1 MTKPRDSGKYNA
13 LTLRT
18 RLDALIEAKTNF
30 ITAYHEGVG
39 VGTVLITVPLTKA
52 QYDRS
57 TTGLAEAST
66 PANLAATLAEL
77 AVRSTH
83 SDDMRDIHDLLA
95 TDGVDDGAEDLT
107 RPNQDA
113 GASGD
118 DVEPEHQSA
127 GLGDV
132 DVDVEVHDAEELPP
146 GSADRLAQHSSV
158 DHDIGDATDGR
169 VTSEGDLVYML
180 SSRRKAYQVVALGT
194 HVATL
199 SHVLDD
205 GSVGYVTVPY
215 GTFGFLDEVDSE

>member
-1 MTKPRDSGKYNA
+1 MTKPRDSGRYNA

-18 RLDALIEAKTNF
+18 RLESLVEAKTNF
-30 ITAYHEGVG
+30 ITAYHDGVG
-39 VGTVLITVPLTKA
+39 VGTILITVPLTKA

-57 TTGLAEAST
+57 TTGFAEAST

-77 AVRSTH
+77 AVRGSH
-83 SDDMRDIHDLLA
+83 
-95 TDGVDDGAEDLT
+95 
-107 RPNQDA
+107 
-113 GASGD
+113 GD
-118 DVEPEHQSA
+118 DLQDLQDVFVSA
-127 GLGDV
+127 HV
-132 DVDVEVHDAEELPP
+132 DVDPALSAGPVVDAADVLREQLFGNTADEAVEVHEAEELPP
-146 GSADRLAQHSSV
+146 GSADRLAQHASV
-158 DHDIGDATDGR
+158 DPDLGAADGR

-215 GTFGFLDEVDSE
+215 GTFGFLDEVDAE

>member
-1 MTKPRDSGKYNA
+1 MTKPRDSGRYNA

-18 RLDALIEAKTNF
+18 RLESLVEAKTNF
-30 ITAYHEGVG
+30 ITAYHDGVG
-39 VGTVLITVPLTKA
+39 VGTILITVPLTKA

-57 TTGLAEAST
+57 TTGFAEAST

-77 AVRSTH
+77 AVR
-83 SDDMRDIHDLLA
+83 
-95 TDGVDDGAEDLT
+95 GAH
-107 RPNQDA
+107 
-113 GASGD
+113 GD
-118 DVEPEHQSA
+118 DLQDLQDVFVSA
-127 GLGDV
+127 HV
-132 DVDVEVHDAEELPP
+132 DVDPALSAGPVVDAADVLREQLFGNTADEAVEVHEAEELPP
-146 GSADRLAQHSSV
+146 GSADRLAQHASV
-158 DHDIGDATDGR
+158 DPDLGAADGR

-215 GTFGFLDEVDSE
+215 GTFGFLDEVDAE

>member
-1 MTKPRDSGKYNA
+1 MTKPRDSGRYNA

-18 RLDALIEAKTNF
+18 RLESLVEAKTNF

-57 TTGLAEAST
+57 TTGFAESST

-77 AVRSTH
+77 AVR
-83 SDDMRDIHDLLA
+83 
-95 TDGVDDGAEDLT
+95 GAH
-107 RPNQDA
+107 
-113 GASGD
+113 GD
-118 DVEPEHQSA
+118 DLQDLQDVFVSA
-127 GLGDV
+127 HV
-132 DVDVEVHDAEELPP
+132 DVDPAVSAGPVVDTAEDAADVLREQLFGNTADEAVEVHEAEELPP
-146 GSADRLAQHSSV
+146 GSADRLAQHASV
-158 DHDIGDATDGR
+158 DPDLGAADGR

-215 GTFGFLDEVDSE
+215 GTFGFLDEVDAE